1 LNPCVERMLEIV
13 KQSGAPLFMEV
24 VKSIASICGVDPYEL
39 WSELAK
45 RFGVP
50 THSAARTSAAAE
62 AKRATAPSMC
72 WRCPACG
79 REFESPAKLVSH
91 ILYFVRQRERSHVQ
105 LYREIKKLVEER
117 GKTFTE
123 IVKEEYRC

>member
-1 LNPCVERMLEIV
+1 MNPCVERMLEIAR
-13 KQSGAPLFMEV
+13 QSGTPLFLEV

-39 WSELAK
+39 WNEIAK
-45 RFGVP
+45 RFAE
-50 THSAARTSAAAE
+50 TSAARPRPATAE
-62 AKRATAPSMC
+62 ARKPSTAMC

-79 REFESPAKLVSH
+79 REFESPSKLVSH
-91 ILYFVRQRERSHVQ
+91 ILYFVRQRERAHVQ